1 MDKVYVTGLQVDA
14 YIGVYDWEHE
24 QTQPLIID
32 LEMDWDISRAAQ
44 SQQLGDALDYDALSK
59 AVTQLIQVRPRV
71 LIETVA
77 EEIAQLV
84 LTEFCSPKVRVKVAK
99 PQAVPTAQYTA
110 VEIVR
115 VRAQA

>member
-1 MDKVYVTGLQVDA
+1 MDKVYVTGLNVDA

-24 QTQPLIID
+24 QTQPLIVD
-32 LEMDWDISRAAQ
+32 LEMDWDNRKAAL
-44 SQQLGDALDYDALSK
+44 SEQLSDALDYDALSQ
-59 AVTQLIQVRPRV
+59 AVVQLIQQRPRA

-84 LTEFCSPKVRVKVAK
+84 LQEFHSPKVRVKVAK
-99 PQAVPTAQYTA
+99 PQAVAAADYTA

-115 VRAQA
+115 AQGQ